1 MSVCALDC
9 ITHKK
14 VTAETYEGRKIYC
27 PDCPKDNNKVKYVP
41 ASDKHIAYLAHV
53 KLHANNPC
61 KRFNINISET
71 DEHLYA
77 KNDIIRLLTNNKKK
91 FIFKRKCNLYPY
103 QKCKKYKLIEL
114 DSLSIEDEPISEHRF
129 NDIRQFRSDISILK
143 NGKLFFIIEIHHTN
157 PTKVENRPDDINW
170 VEITT
175 QDVFN
180 INDNDDVINLN
191 CERDYACEDCLNK
204 QEIEKQKEL
213 EKRLKMQEE
222 RRLNHEKELKKQEE
236 QRLEYE
242 EIFKKIEQKK
252 LLDSIEKERIEKEK
266 RLLDEIEKEKQQKI
280 KLYNEEQKE
289 NEIRIKEL
297 QQEEE
302 RKKRLLDEIE
312 KKEKN
317 RIWRENYEKTRII
330 NERNNAIE
338 KVLIIKINKFK
349 KDERERKKQIK
360 YQKGL
365 DNGEYKEIILND
377 KLYVLTRED
386 DLIFT
391 CDGDFVGYYIN
402 GELDIPV
409 YNYD

>member
-1 MSVCALDC
+1 MSISALDC

-14 VTAETYEGRKIYC
+14 ITADTYEGRKIYC

-41 ASDKHIAYLAHV
+41 ASDKRIAYLAHV

-91 FIFKRKCNLYPY
+91 FIFKRECNLYPY

-157 PTKVENRPDDINW
+157 PTKVENRPDYIDW

-180 INDNDDVINLN
+180 INDNDDVINLI
-191 CERDYACEDCLNK
+191 CERNYECKDCLNK

-213 EKRLKMQEE
+213 QKRLKMQEE
-222 RRLNHEKELKKQEE
+222 RRLNHEEELKK
-236 QRLEYE
+236 
-242 EIFKKIEQKK
+242 IEDKK
-252 LLDSIEKERIEKEK
+252 LINN
-266 RLLDEIEKEKQQKI
+266 IEKEKQQKI

-289 NEIRIKEL
+289 NEMRIKEL
-297 QQEEE
+297 RQEEE
-302 RKKRLLDEIE
+302 RKKKLLDEIE

-317 RIWRENYEKTRII
+317 RIWRENYEKNRIL
-330 NERNNAIE
+330 NERNYAIE
-338 KVLIIKINKFK
+338 KVLIMKINKFK
-349 KDERERKKQIK
+349 KNERERKKQLK
-360 YQKGL
+360 YQKGI
-365 DNGEYKEIILND
+365 DDGEYKEITLDD

-386 DLIFT
+386 NLIFT
-391 CDGDFVGYYIN
+391 CDGDFVGYYEN
-402 GELDIPV
+402 EKLNIPV
-409 YNYD
+409 YDYD